1 MPLEIRMNHYKSFF
15 MGIERLKVLAAGI
28 LLLVFSLSSFSQPK
42 TLEVGAAAGGMYYI
56 GELNPYLPFN
66 QTQLAYGAL
75 ARLNLNYR
83 WTVKLSYTRGK
94 IKGNDM
100 TTEAVT
106 GRDLNVKTKINDY
119 SLVAEFNF
127 WEYFTGSKRNYM
139 SPYLFAGVTY
149 FTFKTADLNGVLLQP
164 QGTEGQNIGFDGRS
178 PYNQFGVAFPFGIG
192 FKYSINERVGLAL
205 EWGMRKTFTDYLDD
219 ISTTYYFDAPAVS
232 SPNET
237 QLLSDPTMTH
247 DTYMQRGNDGT
258 NDWYS
263 FAGLTVT
270 YKINL
275 INKRKCNLKGW

>member
-1 MPLEIRMNHYKSFF
+1 
-15 MGIERLKVLAAGI
+15 MGIKHLKVLATGI
-28 LLLVFSLSSFSQPK
+28 LLLAFSSLVYSQPK
-42 TLEVGAAAGGMYYI
+42 TLEIGGAVGGVYYI
-56 GELNPYLPFN
+56 GELNPALPFN

-83 WTVKLSYTRGK
+83 WTMKLSYTRGN
-94 IKGNDM
+94 IKGNDL
-100 TTEAVT
+100 TTQAVE
-106 GRDLNVKTKINDY
+106 GRDLNFKTKINDY
-119 SLVAEFNF
+119 SLVMEFNF
-127 WEYFTGSKRNYM
+127 WPYFTGSKRNYM
-139 SPYLFAGVTY
+139 TPFLFAGATY

-192 FKYSINERVGLAL
+192 FKYSIGKRIGLAL

-219 ISTTYYFDAPAVS
+219 VSTSYYFNAPAVS
-232 SPNET
+232 SPDEA

-247 DTYMQRGNDGT
+247 DAYMQRGNDGT
-258 NDWYS
+258 KDWYS

-275 INKRKCNLKGW
+275 ANKRKCNIRGW

>member
-1 MPLEIRMNHYKSFF
+1 MRK
-15 MGIERLKVLAAGI
+15 ERLKVICAGI
-28 LLLVFSLSSFSQPK
+28 FLLFFASSSFSQPK
-42 TLEVGAAAGGMYYI
+42 TLEIGLAGGGTYYI
-56 GELNPYLPFN
+56 GDLNPAIPFN
-66 QTQLAYGAL
+66 QSQFAYGAL

-83 WTVKLSYTRGK
+83 WSVKFSYTRGK
-94 IKGNDM
+94 IKGNDLK
-100 TTEAVT
+100 TEAIQ
-106 GRDLNVKTKINDY
+106 GRELNFKTKVNDY

-139 SPYLFAGVTY
+139 SPFLFAGVTY
-149 FTFKTADLNGVLLQP
+149 FTFKTADLNGVFLQP
-164 QGTEGQNIGFDGRS
+164 QGTEGQNIGFDDRS
-178 PYNQFGVAFPFGIG
+178 PYKQFGVAIPFGIG
-192 FKYSINERVGLAL
+192 FKYSIGQRIGLAL

-219 ISTTYYFDAPAVS
+219 VSTSYYFDATSVN
-232 SPNET
+232 SPDEA

-247 DTYMQRGNDGT
+247 DAYMQRGNEKT